1 MASDLR
7 QAIVDA
13 ARAMFS
19 EGLVVGSAG
28 NVSARAEGDNAM
40 HITPTRVPYPDLVA
54 DDIVTVTFE
63 GDPIEGD
70 GLPSSESLMHG
81 AVYAGRPDVRA
92 VVHAHPV
99 HASAMAVRRQAIP
112 AFVDEQVVY
121 LGGAVEVGAYA
132 PAASEEL
139 AANAVAALGERRAV
153 LLANHGTLTVGKD
166 PEDALEMTRLTE
178 RLAQIWLVAS
188 SGADAMLLP
197 ADIVDSEIELYRMMQ
212 NEGGV

>member
-1 MASDLR
+1 MTSDLKS
-7 QAIVDA
+7 AVVDA
-13 ARAMFS
+13 ARAMFD

-28 NVSARAEGDNAM
+28 NVSARADGDNAM
-40 HITPTRVPYPDLVA
+40 HITPTRVSYLDLTPENV
-54 DDIVTVTFE
+54 VTVTFE

-81 AVYAGRPDVRA
+81 AVYAARPDVRA

-99 HASAMAVRRQAIP
+99 HASAMAVRRETIP

-121 LGGAVEVGAYA
+121 LGGAVDVSAYA

-139 AANAVAALGERRAV
+139 AENAVAALDERRAV
-153 LLANHGTLTVGKD
+153 LLANHGTLAVGND

-178 RLAQIWLVAS
+178 RLAQIWLLAS
-188 SGADAMLLP
+188 ARAGAQHLP
-197 ADIVDSEIELYRMMQ
+197 RGIVEAEIELYRMLQ

>member
-1 MASDLR
+1 MASELKS
-7 QAIVDA
+7 AIVDA
-13 ARAMFS
+13 ARTMYS

-28 NVSARAEGDNAM
+28 NVSARAEDDEAM
-40 HITPTRVPYPDLVA
+40 HITPTRVRYADLTPA
-54 DDIVTVTFE
+54 DIVTVTFD
-63 GDPIEGD
+63 GDSIEGD

-81 AVYAGRPDVRA
+81 AIYAARQDVRA

-99 HASAMAVRRQAIP
+99 HASAMAVRREAIP

-121 LGGAVEVGAYA
+121 LGGALAVSAYA

-139 AANAVAALGERRAV
+139 AENAVAALGERRAV
-153 LLANHGTLTVGKD
+153 LLANHGTLAVGID

-178 RLAQIWLVAS
+178 RLAQIWLLAS
-188 SGADAMLLP
+188 ARPGAAHLP
-197 ADIVDSEIELYRMMQ
+197 RGIVEAEIELYRMLQ

>member
-7 QAIVDA
+7 LAIVDV
-13 ARAMFS
+13 ARAMFN

-40 HITPTRVPYPDLVA
+40 HITPTQVPYQDLTPEH
-54 DDIVTVTFE
+54 IVTVTFD
-63 GDPIEGD
+63 GDPIVGD

-81 AVYAGRPDVRA
+81 AIYAARPDVRA

-99 HASAMAVRRQAIP
+99 HASAMAVRREAIP

-121 LGGAVEVGAYA
+121 LGGAVAVSAYA

-139 AANAVAALGERRAV
+139 ADHAVAALGERRAV
-153 LLANHGTLTVGKD
+153 LLANHGTLTVGRD
-166 PEDALEMTRLTE
+166 PEDALDMTRLTE
-178 RLAQIWLVAS
+178 RLAHIWLLAS
-188 SGADAMLLP
+188 ARPGATHLSRG
-197 ADIVDSEIELYRMMQ
+197 IVEAETELYRMLQ

>member
-13 ARAMFS
+13 ARAMLS

-40 HITPTRVPYPDLVA
+40 HITPTRVPYPDLA
-54 DDIVTVTFE
+54 AEHIVTITFE

-81 AVYAGRPDVRA
+81 ALYAARPDVRA

-121 LGGAVEVGAYA
+121 LGGAVEVSAYA

-139 AANAVAALGERRAV
+139 AANAVAALGQRRAV

-197 ADIVDSEIELYRMMQ
+197 ADIVNSEIELYRMMQ
-212 NEGGV
+212 NEGGM

>member
-1 MASDLR
+1 MDSDLPS
-7 QAIVDA
+7 AIVQV

-19 EGLVVGSAG
+19 EGLVIGSAG
-28 NVSARAEGDNAM
+28 NVSARAAGDSAM
-40 HITPTRVPYPDLVA
+40 HITPTRVAYPDLMPE
-54 DDIVTVTFE
+54 DIVTVTFE
-63 GDPIEGD
+63 GDPIGGE

-81 AVYAGRPDVRA
+81 AIYEARPDVKA

-99 HASAMAVRRQAIP
+99 HASAMAVRREEIP

-121 LGGAVEVGAYA
+121 LGGAVQVSRYA

-139 AANAVAALGERRAV
+139 AEAAVAALGERRAV
-153 LLANHGTLTVGKD
+153 LLANHGTLTVGRD
-166 PEDALEMTRLTE
+166 PEEALEMTRLTD

-188 SGADAMLLP
+188 SRAGAHLLP
-197 ADIVDSEIELYRMMQ
+197 ADIVEAEIELYRMTQ

>member
-7 QAIVDA
+7 LAVVDV
-13 ARAMFS
+13 ARAMFN
-19 EGLVVGSAG
+19 EGLVVGAAG

-40 HITPTRVPYPDLVA
+40 HITPTRVPYPNLRVE
-54 DDIVTVTFE
+54 DIVTITFE
-63 GDPIEGD
+63 GDPVEGK

-81 AVYAGRPDVRA
+81 AVYAARPDARA
-92 VVHAHPV
+92 VVHAHPI
-99 HASAMAVRRQAIP
+99 HASAMAVRREAIP

-121 LGGAVEVGAYA
+121 LGGAVEVSAYA

-139 AANAVAALGERRAV
+139 AENAVAALGERRAV
-153 LLANHGTLTVGKD
+153 LLANHGTLAVGID

-178 RLAQIWLVAS
+178 RLAQIWLLAS
-188 SGADAMLLP
+188 ARPGAAHLP
-197 ADIVDSEIELYRMMQ
+197 RGIVEAEIELYRMLQ

>member
-1 MASDLR
+1 MSDLKS
-7 QAIVDA
+7 AVVDA

-28 NVSARAEGDNAM
+28 NVSARAKAENAM
-40 HITPTRVPYPDLVA
+40 HITPTRVPYQDLRREH
-54 DDIVTVTFE
+54 IVTVTFE

-81 AVYAGRPDVRA
+81 AVYAARSDVRA

-99 HASAMAVRRQAIP
+99 HASAMAVRRETIP

-121 LGGAVEVGAYA
+121 LGGAVEVSVYA

-139 AANAVAALGERRAV
+139 ARNAVAALGERRAV
-153 LLANHGTLTVGKD
+153 LLANHGTLTVGND
-166 PEDALEMTRLTE
+166 PQHALEITRLTE
-178 RLAQIWLVAS
+178 RLAQIWLLAS
-188 SGADAMLLP
+188 VRPGAQHLP
-197 ADIVDSEIELYRMMQ
+197 RGIVEAEIELYRMLQ
-212 NEGGV
+212 KEGSV

>member
-54 DDIVTVTFE
+54 DDIVTITFE

-81 AVYAGRPDVRA
+81 ALYAARPDVRA

-99 HASAMAVRRQAIP
+99 HASAMAVRRQGIP

-121 LGGAVEVGAYA
+121 LGGAVEVSAYA

-139 AANAVAALGERRAV
+139 AANAVAALGQRRAV

-212 NEGGV
+212 NEGGM